1 MQLLNFSPEQFE
13 VFVLVLIRVSV
24 VLLLF
29 PIFDSPLFPRMVK
42 LALALALSLALFPVV
57 AVDTAHFPRHPLG
70 LLALG
75 VSELFAGMV
84 LGLTVR
90 LFFAAV
96 QLAGQMVGFQ
106 MGFSIINVL
115 DPQTGGQVSIIDQI
129 GLMVVM
135 LLFLSLNGHHVLITA
150 LAESF
155 RILAPGV
162 LNLQKGCLS
171 LMLASAGNMFALGI
185 KIGAPAIVALLFTD
199 AAFGI
204 CARFV
209 PQMNILI
216 AGFPIKIVVGL
227 FFFGLTLQVVGLMT
241 RLYLSYLPG
250 QLRTLLTLM
259 GTP

>member
-1 MQLLNFSPEQFE
+1 MELLNFSPEQFK
-13 VFVLVLIRVSV
+13 VFVLILVRVSV

-29 PIFDSPLFPRMVK
+29 PIFDSSLFPRVVK
-42 LALALALSLALFPVV
+42 VGLAMALSLALFPVAPV
-57 AVDTAHFPRHPLG
+57 DPARFPESAVG

-75 VSELFAGMV
+75 VTELFAGMV
-84 LGLTVR
+84 LGLAVR

-135 LLFLSLNGHHVLITA
+135 LLFLVLNGHHVMISA

-155 RILAPGV
+155 RLLAPGV
-162 LNLQKGCLS
+162 LNLQKGFLS
-171 LMLASAGNMFALGI
+171 LMLASVGNMFALGI
-185 KIGAPAIVALLFTD
+185 KIGAPAIAALLFTS

-216 AGFPIKIVVGL
+216 AAFPVKIIVGL
-227 FFFGLTLQVVGLMT
+227 FFFGLTLQIAALTT
-241 RLYLSYLPG
+241 RGYLGQLPG